1 MDHDE
6 KYEVTFGLQDQ
17 CRPMLV
23 DHDEEYMKYLWA
35 DKEPDQITL
44 DKWNLLKKMQ
54 NLWAAETERH
64 PNLWIMMEKLK
75 YLLS

>member
-44 DKWNLLKKMQ
+44 L
-54 NLWAAETERH
+54 TSG
-64 PNLWIMMEKLK
+64 IC
-75 YLLS
+75 